1 MSRHI
6 MTRHGKIALGQWV
19 VSENLVG
26 DDVVGMLVSARGE
39 TCRVATSLD
48 REREVPTSTIRP
60 LRADEAGHGAV
71 ALTGDGVCLAYGDGD
86 ERVWMG
92 VDGSISA
99 DEEIDGAR
107 IIVEGEDR

>member
-19 VSENLVG
+19 VSESVVG

-60 LRADEAGHGAV
+60 LRADEAGHGAAV
-71 ALTGDGVCLAYGDGD
+71 SYTHLTLPTICSV
-86 ERVWMG
+86 
-92 VDGSISA
+92 
-99 DEEIDGAR
+99 
-107 IIVEGEDR
+107 

>member
-6 MTRHGKIALGQWV
+6 MTRYGKIALGQWV
-19 VSENLVG
+19 VSESIVG

-60 LRADEAGHGAV
+60 MRADEAGHGAV
-71 ALTGDGVCLAYGDGD
+71 ALTGDGD

-107 IIVEGEDR
+107 IIVEGEGQ